1 MLGGGSEATKSRR
14 PSRLPEEEDVGGGG
28 STGRPGLSTS
38 TMRKTELRRF
48 FQTQWMGEGGPVAVV
63 VLVGGGGCVRWCHT
77 ESRGGEGVQGREG
90 RGAAGVLGVSV
101 ALEWVRGRREQAR
114 SWPR

>member
-14 PSRLPEEEDVGGGG
+14 RSRLPEEEDEGGGG

-48 FQTQWMGEGGPVAVV
+48 FQTQWMGEGGPVAMV
-63 VLVGGGGCVRWCHT
+63 VLVGGGGRVR
-77 ESRGGEGVQGREG
+77 V
-90 RGAAGVLGVSV
+90 
-101 ALEWVRGRREQAR
+101 VRGREPEEGR
-114 SWPR
+114 STGESERGQGGAWRLRGVV